1 DNKAGI
7 SMRDEK
13 ALLQQWK
20 KDLQSVKEEKRKK
33 KKRKKNRNQKRM
45 NTTKLFEY
53 VSQQRIY
60 YKNNGVWKQKS
71 K

>member
-1 DNKAGI
+1 
-7 SMRDEK
+7 MRDEK

-33 KKRKKNRNQKRM
+33 KKRKKKRNQNSM
-45 NTTKLFEY
+45 NYTTLFEY
-53 VSQQRIY
+53 MSKQIIY